1 MRPISDV
8 STVRLNSGWARQT
21 VLERCT
27 TATVGDFSRD
37 LSQRTCVCR
46 DQLDE
51 VGLPVGA
58 GLREQMLKMGLESG
72 FRDADVRR
80 NSTDLAHRREH
91 AQFARRQLA
100 ELRHCLHRGWYLD
113 RSLVTA
119 RGSGPISARQR
130 VGKTGGELDKIGL
143 AAGTGLG
150 EYAMQMGFDGRFGD
164 T

>member
-58 GLREQMLKMGLESG
+58 GLREQMLKMGLDGG
-72 FRDADVRR
+72 FRDADDFGDRR
-80 NSTDLAHRREH
+80 NSADVAHRREH
-91 AQFARRQLA
+91 PQFARRQLV
-100 ELRHCLHRGWYLD
+100 ELRQRLHRRRRFK
-113 RSLVTA
+113 RSLVNEHRRHGGIFYA
-119 RGSGPISARQR
+119 GMPPRPGGERQD
-130 VGKTGGELDKIGL
+130 VGKPGPLWMWGL
-143 AAGTGLG
+143 LWMWG
-150 EYAMQMGFDGRFGD
+150 
-164 T
+164 